1 MASAAATTDLGVCAA
16 DEKRRPLVD
25 TSQLRQATEDLG
37 VTVRLHPAT
46 AGGGA
51 RVRAGD
57 LQPFHDSSDA
67 NLIDS
72 PPWRAA

>member
-1 MASAAATTDLGVCAA
+1 
-16 DEKRRPLVD
+16 VD
-25 TSQLRQATEDLG
+25 TSQLRQATKDLG

-57 LQPFHDSSDA
+57 LQPFTTAVMRISSIV
-67 NLIDS
+67 L
-72 PPWRAA
+72 PGGQRKGAAAASAMTAGHAIW